1 MKIHKPCFL
10 FGVGMWMDGVRE
22 NGWGERDGIRRYLN
36 LVEILE
42 VQYGTVTFD
51 LIRDRFAMNK
61 S

>member
-1 MKIHKPCFL
+1 
-10 FGVGMWMDGVRE
+10 MDGVRE

-51 LIRDRFAMNK
+51 LIRDRFAMNE